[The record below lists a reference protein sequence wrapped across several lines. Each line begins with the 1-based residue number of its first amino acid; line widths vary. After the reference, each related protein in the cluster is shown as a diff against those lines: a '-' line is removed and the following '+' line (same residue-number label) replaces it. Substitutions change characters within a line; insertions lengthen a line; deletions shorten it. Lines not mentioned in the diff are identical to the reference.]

1 MLQARGFAGFRP
13 KRQMTAALLLLP
25 DIALIVLGVLLVR
38 TWFKDRNFWAGL
50 EKLIYFVLF
59 PPLLFNSIA
68 RANLRLPGVTEA
80 LLVAV
85 GVTLAGV
92 LVAHAVAAASSAPRA
107 TGVSCAQCVYRYSAF
122 VSIALST
129 RVYGQEG
136 LALSA
141 LMMSVVVPIGNIA
154 AVTAL
159 ARGAQAN
166 VWREIVQNPLILAT
180 AGGLVFNLLG
190 GDLPEPLWVFLTRL
204 GNASVALGLIA
215 VGASLKF
222 AAAHYARL
230 IAVLMAIKHLLMP
243 AAAFGLVLWL
253 GSTGVA
259 RGMPVIFLACPT
271 ASSAYILAA
280 RMGGDPEAAAVTVS
294 ASTMVGMLVLP
305 FWVALMA

>member
-1 MLQARGFAGFRP
+1 MN
-13 KRQMTAALLLLP
+13 AALLLLP
-25 DIALIVLGVLLVR
+25 DIALIALGVLLVR
-38 TWFKDRNFWAGL
+38 TWFEDKSFWAGL

-80 LLVAV
+80 VFIAVAV
-85 GVTLAGV
+85 TFLGILLG
-92 LVAHAVAAASSAPRA
+92 HGVAALSKAPRA

-122 VSIALST
+122 VSIALSS

-159 ARGAQAN
+159 ARGAKTG
-166 VWREIVQNPLILAT
+166 VLREIVQNPLILAT

-222 AAAHYARL
+222 AAARYAKL
-230 IAVLMAIKHLLMP
+230 ITLLMAIKHLLMP
-243 AAAFGLVLWL
+243 AVAFGLVLWL
-253 GSTGVA
+253 GTSGVA

-294 ASTMVGMLVLP
+294 ASTVAGMLILP

>member
-1 MLQARGFAGFRP
+1 MS
-13 KRQMTAALLLLP
+13 AALLLLP

-80 LLVAV
+80 VFVAV
-85 GVTLAGV
+85 AVTLAGV
-92 LVAHAVAAASSAPRA
+92 AVAHAVAAASSAPRA

-122 VSIALST
+122 VSIALSS
-129 RVYGQEG
+129 RVYGAEG

-154 AVTAL
+154 AVTTL
-159 ARGAQAN
+159 AWKREAGAQTS
-166 VWREIVQNPLILAT
+166 VLREIVQNPLILAT
-180 AGGLVFNLLG
+180 AGGLAFNLLG

-222 AAAHYARL
+222 GAARYLKL
-230 IAVLMAIKHLLMP
+230 ISMLMAIKHLLMP

-253 GSTGVA
+253 GTAGVA

-294 ASTMVGMLVLP
+294 LSTVVGMLVLP
-305 FWVALMA
+305 FWVALVV

>member
-1 MLQARGFAGFRP
+1 
-13 KRQMTAALLLLP
+13 MTAALLLLP

-80 LLVAV
+80 VFVAV
-85 GVTLAGV
+85 AVTLAGV
-92 LVAHAVAAASSAPRA
+92 AVAHAVAAASSAPRA

-122 VSIALST
+122 VSIALSS
-129 RVYGQEG
+129 RVYGAEG

-159 ARGAQAN
+159 ARGAQAS
-166 VWREIVQNPLILAT
+166 VLREIVQNPLILAT

-190 GDLPEPLWVFLTRL
+190 GDLPEPVWVFLTRL

-222 AAAHYARL
+222 GAARYLKL
-230 IAVLMAIKHLLMP
+230 ISMLMAIKHLLMP

-253 GSTGVA
+253 GTAGVA

-294 ASTMVGMLVLP
+294 LSTVVGMAVLP
-305 FWVALMA
+305 FWVALAT

>member
-1 MLQARGFAGFRP
+1 MS
-13 KRQMTAALLLLP
+13 AALLLLP

-80 LLVAV
+80 VFVAV
-85 GVTLAGV
+85 AVTLAGV
-92 LVAHAVAAASSAPRA
+92 AVARGALEAAA

-122 VSIALST
+122 VSIALSS
-129 RVYGQEG
+129 RVYGAEG

-159 ARGAQAN
+159 AWKREAGAQTS
-166 VWREIVQNPLILAT
+166 VLREIVQNPLILAT
-180 AGGLVFNLLG
+180 AGGLAFNLLG

-222 AAAHYARL
+222 GAARYLKL
-230 IAVLMAIKHLLMP
+230 ISMLMAIKHLLMP

-253 GSTGVA
+253 GTAGVA

-294 ASTMVGMLVLP
+294 LSTVVGMLVLP
-305 FWVALMA
+305 FWVALVV

>member
-1 MLQARGFAGFRP
+1 
-13 KRQMTAALLLLP
+13 MTAALLLLP
-25 DIALIVLGVLLVR
+25 DIALIVLGFVLVR
-38 TWFKDRNFWAGL
+38 ASFVDKGFWPQL

-59 PPLLFNSIA
+59 PPLLFTSIA
-68 RANLRLPGVTEA
+68 RANLKLPGVTEA
-80 LLVAV
+80 VFVAV
-85 GVTLAGV
+85 AVTLLGI
-92 LVAHAVAAASSAPRA
+92 LLGHGIAAASKAPRA
-107 TGVSCAQCVYRYSAF
+107 TGVSVAQCVYRYSAF
-122 VSIALST
+122 VSIALSS

-141 LMMSVVVPIGNIA
+141 LMMAIVVPIGNIA

-159 ARGAQAN
+159 AKGAKAG
-166 VWREIVQNPLILAT
+166 VFKEIMLNPLILAT
-180 AGGLVFNLLG
+180 AGGLVFNQLG

-222 AAAHYARL
+222 AVAHYAKL
-230 IAVLMAIKHLLMP
+230 IAVLMAVKHLVMP

-253 GSTGVA
+253 ETSGVA

-280 RMGGDPEAAAVTVS
+280 RMGGDPEAAAVAVS
-294 ASTMVGMLVLP
+294 ASTVAGMLVLP
-305 FWVALMA
+305 FWVALVT